1 MSEHETSTE
10 PLDESTTPSSASPTP
25 RPRRRRA
32 GRKRVTFRR
41 FPQPAPS
48 VRGSWLIASE
58 AERSQ
63 AHRLC
68 MAILEYWM
76 GRASKEQIAERLG
89 LPPLRVWQLSQQ
101 ALSGMLVGLLRLPR
115 SREKL
120 AASSALPA
128 NDTSTLK
135 QRIAELEKK
144 LARTEDLVRVLK
156 HLPWQQTEGGNGR
169 PPTGP
174 AKEKGRRR
182 RKRAPAP
189 RSQAA
194 ASDRT
199 PAGPQAT
206 QRRAEEG

>member
-10 PLDESTTPSSASPTP
+10 PLDESTTQTSATTP

-32 GRKRVTFRR
+32 GRKRVTFHR

-58 AERSQ
+58 TERSQ

-76 GRASKEQIAERLG
+76 GRASKEDVAERLG

-115 SREKL
+115 GREKL
-120 AASSALPA
+120 AACSALPP

-156 HLPWQQTEGGNGR
+156 HLPWQQAEGGNGR
-169 PPTGP
+169 PPTG
-174 AKEKGRRR
+174 AATEKATRRTQ
-182 RKRAPAP
+182 AP
-189 RSQAA
+189 RSRRAA
-194 ASDRT
+194 GRRT
-199 PAGPQAT
+199 MAVEPAPSGS
-206 QRRAEEG
+206 AEEG

>member
-1 MSEHETSTE
+1 MSEHEPSTE
-10 PLDESTTPSSASPTP
+10 SLDEPTTATSSPTL

-32 GRKRVTFRR
+32 GRKRTSFHR

-68 MAILEYWM
+68 MAILEYWL
-76 GRASKEQIAERLG
+76 GRASKEEIAQRLG
-89 LPPLRVWQLSQQ
+89 MPPLRVWQLSQQ

-115 SREKL
+115 GREKL
-120 AASSALPA
+120 AARSALPS
-128 NDTSTLK
+128 NDSTSLK
-135 QRIAELEKK
+135 QRIAELERK

-156 HLPWQQTEGGNGR
+156 HLPWQAEGGNGR

-174 AKEKGRRR
+174 AGEKTRRGT
-182 RKRAPAP
+182 KAMQPRAATG
-189 RSQAA
+189 
-194 ASDRT
+194 DRT
-199 PAGPQAT
+199 VAGGAAT
-206 QRRAEEG
+206 SGAAEEG